1 MKNMQPTPNRSRQ
14 ILAWLCSIA
23 VLIIGAGQAYGLS
36 DKAILNAMTSEMER
50 SVEALSQE
58 EQPLYYL
65 SYEITETVNQRMSA
79 DRGRL
84 LAKGDSKS
92 TILSIDLRVGDPD
105 FDNTH
110 VLPSDNRPAF
120 TRPRP
125 FPYPISLGNEGAIR
139 QDLWFATDSEYRTQ
153 AAEYQNLK
161 QAEKLE
167 TSEREKIPDFAAS
180 SPQSAIERDLNIQ
193 WNEKRWSKR
202 LSEISSILRGDP
214 SRIYNGTAS
223 LSVSITNTYFV
234 NSEGSSIKQSH
245 SLYNLSLQVNGQNAK
260 GERLSRYGWYA
271 AHSLAGLPSQKE
283 LLKRAA
289 ELKAELLA
297 LLTAPIADPY
307 TGPAI
312 LSGKA
317 NGVFFHEILGHR
329 LEGHR
334 LRQKSDAQTFK
345 EKIDQQI
352 LPSSFNVYF
361 DPTIRTMDDADL
373 IGTYRFD
380 NEGVK
385 ARRVSVIENGIL
397 KRFLMSR
404 KPLAEFPHSNGH
416 GRKQV
421 PFKAISRQSNLIVDV
436 SESVPLTRLKE
447 MLLEEVAN
455 QNKEYGLLV
464 EDIEGGFTF
473 TGRTMPNA
481 FNVTPTIVYKVY
493 PDGTEEL
500 VRGVDLIGTPLDAF
514 SRIVAASN
522 ETDVFNGFC
531 GAESGSV
538 PVSAVAPAILVRQI
552 EVQKKALNETRLPIL
567 PPPDTTIEIEI

>member
-1 MKNMQPTPNRSRQ
+1 MKNMQPKSNTCKPR
-14 ILAWLCSIA
+14 IAWLCSIA
-23 VLIIGAGQAYGLS
+23 ALLVGTGQAYGLS
-36 DKAILNAMTSEMER
+36 DKAILDAMTTELQR
-50 SVEALSQE
+50 SVETLSQQ
-58 EQPLYYL
+58 EQPLHYL
-65 SYEITETVNQRMSA
+65 SYEITESQNRSLST
-79 DRGRL
+79 DRGEL
-84 LAKGDSKS
+84 LSSGENQA
-92 TILSIDLRVGDPD
+92 TLLNLDLRVGDPE

-110 VLPSDNRPAF
+110 ILPSNNRPSMGGG
-120 TRPRP
+120 RSLP
-125 FPYPISLGNEGAIR
+125 FPISLGDVGAIR
-139 QDLWFATDSEYRTQ
+139 QDLWYATDLEYRRE
-153 AAEYQNLK
+153 AANYENLK
-161 QAEKLE
+161 QAAKLE
-167 TSEREKIPDFAAS
+167 TAEREDVADFAVS
-180 SPQSAIERDLNIQ
+180 SPHSAIERDQSLQ

-202 LSEISSILRGDP
+202 LTEVSSIFEGNP
-214 SRIYNGTAS
+214 TKIYSGGAQLSGTM
-223 LSVSITNTYFV
+223 TNTYFV

-245 SLYNLSLQVNGQNAK
+245 TLYNLSIAVSGQNAK
-260 GERLSRYGWYA
+260 GELIQRYEWFA
-271 AHSLAGLPSQKE
+271 ARSLGGLPSQRE
-283 LLKRAA
+283 LLARAS

-297 LLTAPIADPY
+297 LLDAPIADPY

-352 LPSSFNVYF
+352 LPEYFNVHF
-361 DPTIRTMDDADL
+361 DPTVESIDGREL
-373 IGTYRFD
+373 IGSYRFD
-380 NEGVK
+380 NEGIQ
-385 ARRVSVIENGIL
+385 AQRVTVIQNGIL

-404 KPLAEFPHSNGH
+404 TPLEEFPHSNGH

-421 PFKAISRQSNLIVDV
+421 GFKAISRQSNLFVEV
-436 SESVPLTRLKE
+436 SESVPLARLKE
-447 MLLEEVAN
+447 MLLEEVVR

-473 TGRTMPNA
+473 TGRSIPNA

-522 ETDVFNGFC
+522 ETDIFNGFC
-531 GAESGSV
+531 GAESGSI

-552 EVQKKALNETRLPIL
+552 EVQKKAINESRLPIL
-567 PPPDTTIEIEI
+567 SPPISSIAH